1 MISEVTMPSMGA
13 DMSEGTI
20 VKWLKK
26 EGDEVKRGDKLAE
39 IETDK
44 TVVEMECYNDG
55 ILKKIIVQEGQVAP
69 VGDLIAFIGD
79 EGDEVPETSSAQSAP
94 SESITNDSAQV
105 ENKPEPTPS
114 QSNVKVKASPIA
126 KKLATELGVDLATI
140 NGTGPGGRITREDVE
155 AAARGGSLG
164 GDSNETSDESKNIP
178 MTPMRKAIAGVVS
191 KSKSEIPHFYI
202 SNSANM
208 TEVIKKR
215 SEFNQTNNV
224 KVSVND
230 IILFAATQALK
241 KYPKFNS
248 SFNQDSLTEHNNIN
262 IGMAIALPVGL
273 IVPAVLGCEDKGLLE
288 ISNAAKDLAIRAK
301 GSGSPLTQEENNG
314 ATFSV
319 SNLGMFDIDEFVA
332 IIVPPQSAI
341 LSVGKANDEV
351 IVEDGNMVIS
361 KIMKMTLSVDHR
373 VNDGAEAAMF
383 LGELKQILENP
394 DQIFG

>member
-13 DMSEGTI
+13 DMTEGTI

-55 ILKKIIVQEGQVAP
+55 ILKKIIVNEGQAVP
-69 VGDLIAFIGD
+69 VGDLIAYIGD
-79 EGDEVPETSSAQSAP
+79 ANDEVPDNSTDVSNNSAP
-94 SESITNDSAQV
+94 VDAIVDEAPEKQATSEPINTG
-105 ENKPEPTPS
+105 
-114 QSNVKVKASPIA
+114 KVKASPIA
-126 KKLATELGVDLATI
+126 KKLANELGVDLSSI
-140 NGTGPGGRITREDVE
+140 SGSGPGGRITREDVE
-155 AAARGGSLG
+155 AASSGGSTS
-164 GDSNETSDESKNIP
+164 SNETEKIDSNSIP
-178 MTPMRKAIAGVVS
+178 LTPMRKAIAGVVS

-215 SEFNQTNNV
+215 SEFNQANNV

-230 IILFAATQALK
+230 IILFAVTQALK

-248 SFNQDSLTEHNNIN
+248 SFNQDSLIEHKNIN

-273 IVPAVLGCEDKGLLE
+273 IVPAVLGCEDKGLME
-288 ISNAAKDLAIRAK
+288 ISNAAKDLAGRAK
-301 GSGSPLTQEENNG
+301 GNGSPLTQEENNG

-332 IIVPPQSAI
+332 IVVPPQSAI

>member
-13 DMSEGTI
+13 DMTEGTI
-20 VKWLKK
+20 VKWLKS
-26 EGDEVKRGDKLAE
+26 EGDDVKRGDKLAE

-55 ILKKIIVQEGQVAP
+55 ILKKIIVQEGQVVP
-69 VGDLIAFIGD
+69 VGDLIAYIGEAQD
-79 EGDEVPETSSAQSAP
+79 EIPESSSSSSVDTVQENEKSA
-94 SESITNDSAQV
+94 ETI
-105 ENKPEPTPS
+105 ES
-114 QSNVKVKASPIA
+114 QSPVSSPDIGKVKASPIA
-126 KKLATELGVDLATI
+126 KKLAAELGVDLTSI
-140 NGTGPGGRITREDVE
+140 NGSGPGGRITREDVE
-155 AAARGGSLG
+155 EASKGSSSAVDPNQSSD
-164 GDSNETSDESKNIP
+164 DSNSVP
-178 MTPMRKAIAGVVS
+178 LTPMRKAIAGVVS

-202 SNSANM
+202 SNSADM
-208 TEVIKKR
+208 SEVIKKR
-215 SEFNQTNNV
+215 SEFNESNNV

-230 IILFAATQALK
+230 IVIFAVTQALK
-241 KYPKFNS
+241 KFPKFNS
-248 SFNQDSLTEHNNIN
+248 SFDDGNLIEHKNIN

-273 IVPAVLGCEDKGLLE
+273 IVPAVLGCEDKNLID
-288 ISNAAKDLAIRAK
+288 ISKSAKDLAVRAK

-351 IVEDGNMVIS
+351 IVKDGNMIIS

-383 LGELKQILENP
+383 LGELKEILENP

>member
-13 DMSEGTI
+13 DMTEGTI
-20 VKWLKK
+20 VKWLKN

-55 ILKKIIVQEGQVAP
+55 ILKKIIVQEGQAVP
-69 VGDLIAFIGD
+69 VGDLIAYIGD
-79 EGDEVPETSSAQSAP
+79 AGDEVPEGSSNVNNNTAP
-94 SESITNDSAQV
+94 ESTNSIEIV
-105 ENKPEPTPS
+105 ENQTPNPS
-114 QSNVKVKASPIA
+114 PNIGKVKASPIA
-126 KKLATELGVDLATI
+126 KKLATELGVDLTSI
-140 NGTGPGGRITREDVE
+140 NGSGPGGRITREDVE
-155 AAARGGSLG
+155 EASKGSSSSDSIQG
-164 GDSNETSDESKNIP
+164 SEDSNSVP
-178 MTPMRKAIAGVVS
+178 LTPMRKAIAGVVS

-202 SNSANM
+202 SNSADM
-208 TEVIKKR
+208 SEVIKMR
-215 SEFNQTNNV
+215 SEFNEKNSV

-230 IILFAATQALK
+230 IVLFAVTQALK
-241 KYPKFNS
+241 KFPKFNS
-248 SFNQDSLTEHNNIN
+248 SFNDGNLIEHKNIN
-262 IGMAIALPVGL
+262 VGMAIALPVGL
-273 IVPAVLGCEDKGLLE
+273 IVPAVLGCENKSLTE
-288 ISNAAKDLAIRAK
+288 ISDSAKDLASRAK

-351 IVEDGNMVIS
+351 IVKEGNMVIS

-383 LGELKQILENP
+383 LGELKEILETPN
-394 DQIFG
+394 QIFG

>member
-13 DMSEGTI
+13 DMTEGTI
-20 VKWLKK
+20 VKWLKN

-55 ILKKIIVQEGQVAP
+55 ILRKIIVQEGQAVP
-69 VGDLIAFIGD
+69 VGDLIAYIGD
-79 EGDEVPETSSAQSAP
+79 AGDEVPEGSSNASNNTVT
-94 SESITNDSAQV
+94 ESTNSTETV
-105 ENKPEPTPS
+105 ENQVPNPS
-114 QSNVKVKASPIA
+114 PSIGKVKASPIA
-126 KKLATELGVDLATI
+126 KKLATELGVDLTSI
-140 NGTGPGGRITREDVE
+140 NGSGPGGRITREDVE
-155 AAARGGSLG
+155 EASKGSTS
-164 GDSNETSDESKNIP
+164 GDSIQGSEDSNSVP
-178 MTPMRKAIAGVVS
+178 LTPMRKAIAGVVS

-202 SNSANM
+202 SNSADM
-208 TEVIKKR
+208 SEVIKMR
-215 SEFNQTNNV
+215 SEFNEKNSV

-230 IILFAATQALK
+230 IVLFAVTQALK
-241 KYPKFNS
+241 KFPKFNS
-248 SFNQDSLTEHNNIN
+248 SFNEGNLIEHKNIN
-262 IGMAIALPVGL
+262 VGMAIALPVGL
-273 IVPAVLGCEDKGLLE
+273 IVPAVLGCEDKNLTE
-288 ISNAAKDLAIRAK
+288 ISDSAKDLASRAK

-351 IVEDGNMVIS
+351 IVKEGNMVIS

-383 LGELKQILENP
+383 LGELKEILETPN
-394 DQIFG
+394 QIFG

>member
-13 DMSEGTI
+13 DMTEGTI
-20 VKWLKK
+20 VKWLKN

-55 ILKKIIVQEGQVAP
+55 ILKKIIVQEGQAVP
-69 VGDLIAFIGD
+69 VGDLIAYIGD
-79 EGDEVPETSSAQSAP
+79 AGDEVPEGSSNASDNTASQSAN
-94 SESITNDSAQV
+94 SIETV
-105 ENKPEPTPS
+105 ENQTPNPS
-114 QSNVKVKASPIA
+114 QSIGKVKASPIA
-126 KKLATELGVDLATI
+126 KKLATELGVDLTSI
-140 NGTGPGGRITREDVE
+140 NGSGPGGRITREDVE
-155 AAARGGSLG
+155 EASKGSAS
-164 GDSNETSDESKNIP
+164 GDSIQGSEDSNSVP
-178 MTPMRKAIAGVVS
+178 PTPMRKAIAGVVS

-202 SNSANM
+202 SNSADM
-208 TEVIKKR
+208 SEVIKMR
-215 SEFNQTNNV
+215 SEFNEKNSV

-230 IILFAATQALK
+230 IVLFAVTQALK
-241 KYPKFNS
+241 KFPKFNS
-248 SFNQDSLTEHNNIN
+248 SFNEGNLIEHKNIN
-262 IGMAIALPVGL
+262 VGMAIALPVGL
-273 IVPAVLGCEDKGLLE
+273 IVPAVLGCEDKSLTE
-288 ISNAAKDLAIRAK
+288 ISDSAKDLASRAK

-351 IVEDGNMVIS
+351 IVKEGNMVIS

-383 LGELKQILENP
+383 LGELKEILETPN
-394 DQIFG
+394 QIFG

>member
-13 DMSEGTI
+13 DMTEGTI
-20 VKWLKK
+20 VKWLKN

-55 ILKKIIVQEGQVAP
+55 ILKKIIVQEGQAVP
-69 VGDLIAFIGD
+69 VGDLIAYIGD
-79 EGDEVPETSSAQSAP
+79 AGDEVPEGSSNVNNNTAP
-94 SESITNDSAQV
+94 ESTNSIEIV
-105 ENKPEPTPS
+105 ENQTPNPS
-114 QSNVKVKASPIA
+114 PNIGKVKASPIA
-126 KKLATELGVDLATI
+126 KKLATELGVDLTSI
-140 NGTGPGGRITREDVE
+140 NGSGPGGRITREDVE
-155 AAARGGSLG
+155 EASRGSASADSIQGSE
-164 GDSNETSDESKNIP
+164 DSNSVP
-178 MTPMRKAIAGVVS
+178 LTPMRKAIAGVVS

-202 SNSANM
+202 SNSADM
-208 TEVIKKR
+208 SEVIKMR
-215 SEFNQTNNV
+215 SEFNEKNSV

-230 IILFAATQALK
+230 IVLFAVTQALK
-241 KYPKFNS
+241 KFPKFNS
-248 SFNQDSLTEHNNIN
+248 SFNDGNLIEHKNIN
-262 IGMAIALPVGL
+262 VGMAIALPVGL
-273 IVPAVLGCEDKGLLE
+273 IVPAVLGCEDKSLTE
-288 ISNAAKDLAIRAK
+288 ISDSAKDLASRAK

-351 IVEDGNMVIS
+351 IVKEGNMVIS

-383 LGELKQILENP
+383 LGELKEILETPN
-394 DQIFG
+394 QIFG

>member
-13 DMSEGTI
+13 DMTEGTI

-55 ILKKIIVQEGQVAP
+55 ILKKIIVQEGQAVP
-69 VGDLIAFIGD
+69 VGDLIAYIGD
-79 EGDEVPETSSAQSAP
+79 EDDEVPETSSSQSV
-94 SESITNDSAQV
+94 SNESSVNDSTQV
-105 ENKPEPTPS
+105 ANEPKPSPS

-126 KKLATELGVDLATI
+126 KKLATELGVDLGTI
-140 NGTGPGGRITREDVE
+140 SGTGPGGRITREDVE
-155 AAARGGSLG
+155 GAAQGGSSG
-164 GDSNETSDESKNIP
+164 EDSNKTNNESENIP
-178 MTPMRKAIAGVVS
+178 LTPMRKAIAGVVS

-215 SEFNQTNNV
+215 SEFNEKNNV

-230 IILFAATQALK
+230 IILFAVTQALK

-248 SFNQDSLTEHNNIN
+248 SFNQDSLIENKNIN
-262 IGMAIALPVGL
+262 IGVAIALPVGL
-273 IVPAVLGCEDKGLLE
+273 IVPAVLGCEDKGLME
-288 ISNAAKDLAIRAK
+288 ISSAAKDLASRSK
-301 GSGSPLTQEENNG
+301 GNGSPLTQEENNG
-314 ATFSV
+314 ATFTV

-351 IVEDGNMVIS
+351 IVEEGNMVIS

>member
-13 DMSEGTI
+13 DMTEGTI
-20 VKWLKK
+20 VKWLKN

-55 ILKKIIVQEGQVAP
+55 ILKKIIVQEGQAVP
-69 VGDLIAFIGD
+69 VGDLIAYIGD
-79 EGDEVPETSSAQSAP
+79 AGDEVPEGSSNAINNTAP
-94 SESITNDSAQV
+94 ESTNSTETV
-105 ENKPEPTPS
+105 ENQTPNPS
-114 QSNVKVKASPIA
+114 PSIGKVKASPIA
-126 KKLATELGVDLATI
+126 KKLATELGVDLTSI
-140 NGTGPGGRITREDVE
+140 NGSGPGGRITREDVE
-155 AAARGGSLG
+155 EASKGSAS
-164 GDSNETSDESKNIP
+164 GDSIQGSEDSNSVP
-178 MTPMRKAIAGVVS
+178 LTPMRKAIAGVVS

-202 SNSANM
+202 SNSADM
-208 TEVIKKR
+208 SEVIKMR
-215 SEFNQTNNV
+215 SEFNEKNSV

-230 IILFAATQALK
+230 IVLFAVTQALK
-241 KYPKFNS
+241 KFPKFNS
-248 SFNQDSLTEHNNIN
+248 SFNDGNLIEHKNIN
-262 IGMAIALPVGL
+262 VGMAIALPVGL
-273 IVPAVLGCEDKGLLE
+273 IVPAVLGCENKSLTE
-288 ISNAAKDLAIRAK
+288 ISDSAKDLASRAK

-351 IVEDGNMVIS
+351 IVKEGNMVIS

-383 LGELKQILENP
+383 LGELKEILETPN
-394 DQIFG
+394 QIFG

>member
-13 DMSEGTI
+13 DMTEGTI
-20 VKWLKK
+20 VKWLKN

-55 ILKKIIVQEGQVAP
+55 ILKKIIVQEGQAVP
-69 VGDLIAFIGD
+69 VGDLIAYIGD
-79 EGDEVPETSSAQSAP
+79 AGDEVPEGSSNAINNTAP
-94 SESITNDSAQV
+94 ESTNSTETV
-105 ENKPEPTPS
+105 ENQTPNPS
-114 QSNVKVKASPIA
+114 PSIGKVKASPIA
-126 KKLATELGVDLATI
+126 KKLATELGVDLTSI
-140 NGTGPGGRITREDVE
+140 NGSGPGGRITREDVE
-155 AAARGGSLG
+155 EASKGSAS
-164 GDSNETSDESKNIP
+164 GDSIQGSEDSNSVP
-178 MTPMRKAIAGVVS
+178 LTPMRKAIAGVVS

-202 SNSANM
+202 SNIADMS
-208 TEVIKKR
+208 EVIKMR
-215 SEFNQTNNV
+215 SEFNEKNSV

-230 IILFAATQALK
+230 IVLFAVTQALK
-241 KYPKFNS
+241 KFPKFNS
-248 SFNQDSLTEHNNIN
+248 SFNDGNLIEHKNIN
-262 IGMAIALPVGL
+262 VGMAIALPVGL
-273 IVPAVLGCEDKGLLE
+273 IVPAVLGCEDKSLTE
-288 ISNAAKDLAIRAK
+288 ISDSAKDLASRAK

-351 IVEDGNMVIS
+351 IVKEGNMVIS

-383 LGELKQILENP
+383 LGELKEILETPN
-394 DQIFG
+394 QIFG

>member
-13 DMSEGTI
+13 DMTEGTI

-55 ILKKIIVQEGQVAP
+55 ILKKIIVNEGQAVP
-69 VGDLIAFIGD
+69 VGDLIAYIGD
-79 EGDEVPETSSAQSAP
+79 ANDEVPDNSTDVSSNSAP
-94 SESITNDSAQV
+94 EDVIVDEAPEKQATSEPINTG
-105 ENKPEPTPS
+105 
-114 QSNVKVKASPIA
+114 KVKASPIA
-126 KKLATELGVDLATI
+126 KKLANELGVDLSSI
-140 NGTGPGGRITREDVE
+140 SGSGPGGRITREDVE
-155 AAARGGSLG
+155 AASSGGSTS
-164 GDSNETSDESKNIP
+164 SNETEKIDSNSIP
-178 MTPMRKAIAGVVS
+178 LTPMRKAIAGVVS

-215 SEFNQTNNV
+215 SEFNQANNV

-230 IILFAATQALK
+230 IILFAVTQALK

-248 SFNQDSLTEHNNIN
+248 SFNQDSLIEHKNIN

-273 IVPAVLGCEDKGLLE
+273 IVPAVLGCEDKGLME
-288 ISNAAKDLAIRAK
+288 ISNAAKDLASRAK

-332 IIVPPQSAI
+332 IVVPPQSAI

>member
-13 DMSEGTI
+13 DMTEGTI
-20 VKWLKK
+20 VKWLKS
-26 EGDEVKRGDKLAE
+26 EGDDVKRGDKLAE

-55 ILKKIIVQEGQVAP
+55 ILKKIIVQEGQAVP
-69 VGDLIAFIGD
+69 VGDLIAYICDAQD
-79 EGDEVPETSSAQSAP
+79 EIPESSSTSSVDTVQENEKSA
-94 SESITNDSAQV
+94 ETI
-105 ENKPEPTPS
+105 ES
-114 QSNVKVKASPIA
+114 QSPVSSPDIGKVKASPIA
-126 KKLATELGVDLATI
+126 KKLAAELGVDLTSI
-140 NGTGPGGRITREDVE
+140 NGSGPGGRITREDVE
-155 AAARGGSLG
+155 EASKGSSSAVDPNQSSD
-164 GDSNETSDESKNIP
+164 DSNSVP
-178 MTPMRKAIAGVVS
+178 LTPMRKAIAGVVS

-202 SNSANM
+202 SNSADM
-208 TEVIKKR
+208 SEVIKKR
-215 SEFNQTNNV
+215 SEFNESNNV
-224 KVSVND
+224 RVSVND
-230 IILFAATQALK
+230 IVLFAVTQALK
-241 KYPKFNS
+241 KFPKFNS
-248 SFNQDSLTEHNNIN
+248 SFDDGNLIEHKNIN
-262 IGMAIALPVGL
+262 VGMAIALPVGL
-273 IVPAVLGCEDKGLLE
+273 IVPAVLGCEDKSLTD
-288 ISNAAKDLAIRAK
+288 ISESAKDLAARAK

-351 IVEDGNMVIS
+351 IVKDGNMIIS

-383 LGELKQILENP
+383 LGELKEILENP

>member
-13 DMSEGTI
+13 DMTEGTI

-55 ILKKIIVQEGQVAP
+55 ILKKIIVNEGQAVP
-69 VGDLIAFIGD
+69 VGDLIAYIGD
-79 EGDEVPETSSAQSAP
+79 ANDEVPDNSTDVSSNSAP
-94 SESITNDSAQV
+94 EDVIVDEAPEKQATSEPINTG
-105 ENKPEPTPS
+105 
-114 QSNVKVKASPIA
+114 KVKASPIA
-126 KKLATELGVDLATI
+126 KKLANELGVDLSSI
-140 NGTGPGGRITREDVE
+140 SGSGPGGRITREDVE
-155 AAARGGSLG
+155 AASSGGSTS
-164 GDSNETSDESKNIP
+164 SNETEKIDSNSIP
-178 MTPMRKAIAGVVS
+178 LTPMRKAIAGVVS

-215 SEFNQTNNV
+215 SEFNQSNNV

-230 IILFAATQALK
+230 IILFAVTQALK

-248 SFNQDSLTEHNNIN
+248 SFNQDSLIEHKNIN

-273 IVPAVLGCEDKGLLE
+273 IVPAVLGCEDKGLME
-288 ISNAAKDLAIRAK
+288 ISNAAKDLAGRAK
-301 GSGSPLTQEENNG
+301 GNGSPLTQEENNG

-332 IIVPPQSAI
+332 IVVPPQSAI